1 MKIVRQL
8 LIAYIL
14 YIYVD
19 DKQKQTS
26 DTQEILKRDK

>member
-8 LIAYIL
+8 LIEYIL